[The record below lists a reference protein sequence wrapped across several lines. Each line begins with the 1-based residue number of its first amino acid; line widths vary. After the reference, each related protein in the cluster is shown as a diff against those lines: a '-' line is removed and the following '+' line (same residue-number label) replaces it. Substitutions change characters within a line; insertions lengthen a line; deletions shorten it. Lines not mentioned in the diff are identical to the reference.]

1 MTRTA
6 EEIGRTTAGPRP
18 LPALGATREVPLP
31 DVVDTTLPN
40 GLRVLAAH
48 RPGIPMVELRLRV
61 PFAGTRP
68 STRPSPSCSRR
79 PCSPAPRP
87 ATA

>member
-6 EEIGRTTAGPRP
+6 EEIGRTAAGPRP

-31 DVVDTTLPN
+31 DVVDTVLPN

-48 RPGIPMVELRLRV
+48 RPGIPM
-61 PFAGTRP
+61 A
-68 STRPSPSCSRR
+68 
-79 PCSPAPRP
+79 
-87 ATA
+87 